1 MMKGKNNMHNDI
13 NRISN
18 KIENIRDSIYD
29 YNLKAMFNNIDS
41 LIIEISNYV
50 NIEEMPKEKNNVFNT
65 ILENINISIQNKDY
79 LLVSDI
85 LKFQL
90 KDFIENI

>member
-1 MMKGKNNMHNDI
+1 
-13 NRISN
+13 
-18 KIENIRDSIYD
+18 
-29 YNLKAMFNNIDS
+29 
-41 LIIEISNYV
+41 
-50 NIEEMPKEKNNVFNT
+50 MPKEKINGFNT

-79 LLVSDI
+79 QLVSDI

>member
-1 MMKGKNNMHNDI
+1 MNNCVEKI
-13 NRISN
+13 NN
-18 KIENIRDSIYD
+18 KIEDIRDNIYD
-29 YNLKAMFNNIDS
+29 YNLNAMFNNIDS
-41 LIIEISNYV
+41 LILEISNCV
-50 NIEEMPKEKNNVFNT
+50 NLEEMPKDKINVFNT

-79 LLVSDI
+79 QLVSDI

>member
-1 MMKGKNNMHNDI
+1 MHNDI

-50 NIEEMPKEKNNVFNT
+50 NIEEMPKDKINVFNT